1 MASAKVAKCL
11 LRMDLSGWVNAG
23 GRREY
28 TDTTRLN
35 PIDAEY
41 RVAREIRASGD
52 GICDI
57 NRLDY

>member
-1 MASAKVAKCL
+1 
-11 LRMDLSGWVNAG
+11 VNAA